1 MTSLAPKPKTS
12 FFIKMKKRGK
22 KIKMKGKKRKKKL
35 IGKKIHFVNDSQ
47 PTRGNGGG

>member
-1 MTSLAPKPKTS
+1 MTEKQ
-12 FFIKMKKRGK
+12 
-22 KIKMKGKKRKKKL
+22 KKRKKKL